1 MVLSVLKLQLS
12 KAKAKEISYRNFRD
26 FKEDNFNLD
35 LQNRFS
41 AEPIEEYATFEKVF
55 LDVINRHAP
64 LKKKVVRANH
74 APYITKT
81 LKKAIMERSYLERV
95 YFKKKA
101 QDSLT
106 KFKKQRITAADFIK
120 KRGKNISKAWI
131 QEESVTVKVF
141 GKIYNLSSLK
151 NERLAIRH
159 PLLTIKKTLSLKT
172 ILFQMNF
179 KFFENVTLEKN
190 ENSYNIDTDSNEIN
204 SVEKAINKY
213 KNHTSVLL
221 IKSRLKSIPSF
232 SFNEVK

>member
-1 MVLSVLKLQLS
+1 
-12 KAKAKEISYRNFRD
+12 
-26 FKEDNFNLD
+26 
-35 LQNRFS
+35 
-41 AEPIEEYATFEKVF
+41 
-55 LDVINRHAP
+55 
-64 LKKKVVRANH
+64 
-74 APYITKT
+74 
-81 LKKAIMERSYLERV
+81 MERSYLERV

-106 KFKKQRITAADFIK
+106 KFEKQRITAADFIK
-120 KRGKNISKAWI
+120 KRGKNISKVSI
-131 QEESVTVKVF
+131 QKESVTIKVF

-159 PLLTIKKTLSLKT
+159 SLLTIKKTLSLKT

-221 IKSRLKSIPSF
+221 IKSRLKNIPSI

>member
-1 MVLSVLKLQLS
+1 MVLSVLKLQFS
-12 KAKAKEISYRNFRD
+12 KAKTKEISYRNFRD

-41 AEPIEEYATFEKVF
+41 AEPIEEYAPFEKVF
-55 LDVINRHAP
+55 LDVLNRHAP

-120 KRGKNISKAWI
+120 KRGKNISKVSI
-131 QEESVTVKVF
+131 QEESVTIKVF

-159 PLLTIKKTLSLKT
+159 SLLTIKKTLSLKT

-221 IKSRLKSIPSF
+221 IKSRLKNIPSI